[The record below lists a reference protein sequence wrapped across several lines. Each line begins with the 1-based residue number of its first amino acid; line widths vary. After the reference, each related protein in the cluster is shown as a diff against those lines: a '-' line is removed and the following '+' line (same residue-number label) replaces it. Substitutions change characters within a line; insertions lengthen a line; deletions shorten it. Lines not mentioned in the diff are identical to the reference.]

1 MSPNEQFE
9 DYALKSTVMDVVA
22 AGPNPLPPEVIA
34 ACKQVLNERFEIRAD
49 KRLVEADL
57 LSDKY
62 YAIQNS
68 EIDFVKESIDLAKDI
83 FKNWN
88 PVSGIEAI
96 GKLVALLIRYR
107 RDRATLSK
115 IEGLVLLALK
125 EAGGKGLNPAQI
137 WEQLHLKEDARPTVD
152 VVRETLESLQNV
164 KTGDTTAELVI
175 EEDGVWYA
183 NDV

>member
-1 MSPNEQFE
+1 MSPNEHIE
-9 DYALKSTVMDVVA
+9 KNALRTTVMEIVT

-34 ACKQVLNERFEIRAD
+34 ACQQNLNEHFEIPAD

-68 EIDFVKESIDLAKDI
+68 EIDFVTESINLAKDI
-83 FKNWN
+83 LVDWD
-88 PVSGIEAI
+88 PVTGIEGI
-96 GKLVALLIRYR
+96 GKLVTLLIQYR
-107 RDRATLSK
+107 QDRVELSNLK
-115 IEGLVLLALK
+115 GLVLLALK
-125 EAGGKGLNPAQI
+125 GSNKKGLNPDQI
-137 WEQLHLKEDARPTVD
+137 RIQLPLKEDSRPTIDLVRKTLASLRD
-152 VVRETLESLQNV
+152 VKAGNKRV
-164 KTGDTTAELVI
+164 ELVI